1 MANIKL
7 KDLSTRAPKDWDKEE
22 TKAKTE
28 RIIESL
34 NELQNLLY
42 AESKHSVLVVL
53 QGMDAS
59 GKDGVIRTVFGALN
73 PQGVQVHS
81 FKAPTEEELSHDFLW
96 RIHKA
101 VPAKGSIQIFNRSHY
116 EDVLI
121 TRVHK
126 WIDEKTVK
134 KRMKAIND
142 FELLLQEH
150 NSATILKFY
159 LHISPE
165 EQEQRLQERIHNPAK
180 QWKYNEK
187 DFEEAKLWDDYRSAY
202 EDCFEQCN
210 DVPWTIVPAD
220 QNWYKEYIIA
230 NTLQKALEKL
240 NMQYPG
246 LKK

>member
-1 MANIKL
+1 M
-7 KDLSTRAPKDWDKEE
+7 
-22 TKAKTE
+22 
-28 RIIESL
+28 

-42 AESKHSVLVVL
+42 AESKHAVLVVL

-59 GKDGVIRTVFGALN
+59 GKDGVIRKVFGALN

-96 RIHKA
+96 RVHKA

-142 FELLLQEH
+142 FEQLLQEH
-150 NSATILKFY
+150 NSTTILKFY

-187 DFEEAKLWDDYRSAY
+187 DFEEAKLWDDYRAAY

-230 NTLQKALEKL
+230 HTLQKALEKL